1 MKKALFLAG
10 LFVMLSSLALAE
22 TLQSDEAEDAGS
34 ISYRV
39 KSSATVLEGNS
50 DEFRPGKI
58 ISREGEKLWLEH
70 EIEEKEAAHDCSETL
85 EPDAMEHLR

>member
-22 TLQSDEAEDAGS
+22 TVQPDEAEDAGS
-34 ISYRV
+34 INYRA
-39 KSSATVLEGNS
+39 KSSATVLEG
-50 DEFRPGKI
+50 DPDGFRPRKI
-58 ISREGEKLWLEH
+58 ISREGENLWLEH